1 MADYQAYFNGEWM
14 PFGEVTIS
22 PSDRG
27 FSVGDLV
34 FEVERTF
41 NGRPFRLK
49 EHIERLYRSLTYI
62 RMDAGLSA
70 EEMTAIT
77 EEAVER
83 AKADHPGVTDFWMR
97 QIVTRGT
104 VDLFDPPAPTV
115 LVQVG
120 EQGFWYAD
128 LYDTGLHGVIS
139 KTRAYSP
146 QALDPKIKHYSRMN
160 FVLAHQEANDV
171 EPGAWP
177 ILLDDR
183 GFLAEGNGQNVFVVT
198 DGVIRTPTD
207 YAALQGV
214 SRGMAIDL
222 TRQLDIPLVEEDLQ
236 PYDLYTADEAFWT
249 TTSMCVMPM
258 TQVDRRAIGD
268 GKPGPMSQRLLA
280 AWSEAVGVD
289 VVGQAQQYNER
300 DRLRKDV
307 SRSVLSN
314 RHLFCSRRTGLAEW
328 SDLTRFAM
336 AAKSTDA
343 KFGCVDTDESLACP
357 SAGHNAHSCW
367 RRSSTWAFRLI
378 PDRCPAVS
386 IIRVDPLCV
395 PTGAQYLDRCDNTT
409 PTHRMSYRSFM
420 RSSQGTSYSC
430 QKAASATTDCP
441 ALISN

>member
-1 MADYQAYFNGEWM
+1 
-14 PFGEVTIS
+14 
-22 PSDRG
+22 
-27 FSVGDLV
+27 
-34 FEVERTF
+34 
-41 NGRPFRLK
+41 
-49 EHIERLYRSLTYI
+49 
-62 RMDAGLSA
+62 MDSGLSA
-70 EEMTAIT
+70 DEMTAIT

-104 VDLFDPPAPTV
+104 VDLFDPPDPTV

-160 FVLAHQEANDV
+160 FVLAHQEAHDV
-171 EPGAWP
+171 EPGSWP

-183 GFLAEGNGQNVFVVT
+183 GFLAEGNGQNIFLVT

-258 TQVDRRAIGD
+258 TKVDRRPIGD

-280 AWSEAVGVD
+280 AWSEAVGID
-289 VVGQAQQYNER
+289 IVGQAQQYQ
-300 DRLRKDV
+300 
-307 SRSVLSN
+307 
-314 RHLFCSRRTGLAEW
+314 
-328 SDLTRFAM
+328 
-336 AAKSTDA
+336 DA
-343 KFGCVDTDESLACP
+343 
-357 SAGHNAHSCW
+357 
-367 RRSSTWAFRLI
+367 
-378 PDRCPAVS
+378 
-386 IIRVDPLCV
+386 
-395 PTGAQYLDRCDNTT
+395 
-409 PTHRMSYRSFM
+409 
-420 RSSQGTSYSC
+420 
-430 QKAASATTDCP
+430 AAS
-441 ALISN
+441 

>member
-1 MADYQAYFNGEWM
+1 MAGYQAYFNGEWM
-14 PFGEVTIS
+14 PEGEVTIS

-27 FSVGDLV
+27 FTVGDLV

-41 NGRPFRLK
+41 NGVPFRLK
-49 EHIERLYRSLTYI
+49 DHIERLYRSLTYV

-83 AKADHPGVTDFWMR
+83 AKADHPEVTDFWMR

-104 VDLFDPPAPTV
+104 VDLFDPPDPTV

-128 LYDTGLHGVIS
+128 LYDTGMHGVIS

-160 FVLAHQEANDV
+160 FVLAHQEAHDV
-171 EPGAWP
+171 DPDAWP

-258 TQVDRRAIGD
+258 TQVDRRPIGD

-280 AWSEAVGVD
+280 AWSEAVGID
-289 VVGQAQQYNER
+289 IVGQAQQYQN
-300 DRLRKDV
+300 
-307 SRSVLSN
+307 
-314 RHLFCSRRTGLAEW
+314 
-328 SDLTRFAM
+328 
-336 AAKSTDA
+336 
-343 KFGCVDTDESLACP
+343 
-357 SAGHNAHSCW
+357 
-367 RRSSTWAFRLI
+367 
-378 PDRCPAVS
+378 
-386 IIRVDPLCV
+386 
-395 PTGAQYLDRCDNTT
+395 
-409 PTHRMSYRSFM
+409 
-420 RSSQGTSYSC
+420 
-430 QKAASATTDCP
+430 ATT
-441 ALISN
+441 

>member
-1 MADYQAYFNGEWM
+1 MAGYQAYFNGEWM
-14 PFGEVTIS
+14 PEGEVMIS

-27 FSVGDLV
+27 FTVGDLV

-49 EHIERLYRSLTYI
+49 EHIERLYRSLTYV

-70 EEMTAIT
+70 DEMTAIT

-83 AKADHPGVTDFWMR
+83 AKADHPEVTDFWMR

-104 VDLFDPPAPTV
+104 VDLFDPPNPTV

-128 LYDTGLHGVIS
+128 LYDTGMHGVIS

-160 FVLAHQEANDV
+160 FVLAHQEAHDV
-171 EPGAWP
+171 EPGSWP

-183 GFLAEGNGQNVFVVT
+183 GFLAEGNGQNIFVVT

-258 TQVDRRAIGD
+258 TQVDRRPIGD

-280 AWSEAVGVD
+280 AWSEAVGID
-289 VVGQAQQYNER
+289 IVGQAQQYQ
-300 DRLRKDV
+300 
-307 SRSVLSN
+307 
-314 RHLFCSRRTGLAEW
+314 
-328 SDLTRFAM
+328 
-336 AAKSTDA
+336 DA
-343 KFGCVDTDESLACP
+343 TA
-357 SAGHNAHSCW
+357 
-367 RRSSTWAFRLI
+367 
-378 PDRCPAVS
+378 
-386 IIRVDPLCV
+386 
-395 PTGAQYLDRCDNTT
+395 
-409 PTHRMSYRSFM
+409 
-420 RSSQGTSYSC
+420 
-430 QKAASATTDCP
+430 
-441 ALISN
+441 

>member
-14 PFGEVTIS
+14 PEGEVTIS

-27 FSVGDLV
+27 FTVGDLV

-41 NGRPFRLK
+41 NGVPFRLK
-49 EHIERLYRSLTYI
+49 EHVERLYRSLTYV
-62 RMDAGLSA
+62 RMDTGLSA

-83 AKADHPGVTDFWMR
+83 AKADHPEVTDFWMR

-104 VDLFDPPAPTV
+104 VALFDPPAPTV

-128 LYDTGLHGVIS
+128 LYDTGMHGVIA

-160 FVLAHQEANDV
+160 FVLAHHEAHDV

-198 DGVIRTPTD
+198 DGVIRTPTV

-214 SRGMAIDL
+214 SRGMTIDL

-258 TQVDRRAIGD
+258 TQVDRRPIGD

-280 AWSEAVGVD
+280 AWSEAVGID
-289 VVGQAQQYNER
+289 IVGQAQQHRN
-300 DRLRKDV
+300 
-307 SRSVLSN
+307 
-314 RHLFCSRRTGLAEW
+314 
-328 SDLTRFAM
+328 
-336 AAKSTDA
+336 AAT
-343 KFGCVDTDESLACP
+343 
-357 SAGHNAHSCW
+357 
-367 RRSSTWAFRLI
+367 
-378 PDRCPAVS
+378 
-386 IIRVDPLCV
+386 
-395 PTGAQYLDRCDNTT
+395 
-409 PTHRMSYRSFM
+409 
-420 RSSQGTSYSC
+420 
-430 QKAASATTDCP
+430 
-441 ALISN
+441 

>member
-1 MADYQAYFNGEWM
+1 MAGYQAYFNGEWM
-14 PFGEVTIS
+14 PEGEVTIS

-27 FSVGDLV
+27 FTVGDLV

-49 EHIERLYRSLTYI
+49 EHIERLYRSLTYV
-62 RMDAGLSA
+62 RMDSGLSA
-70 EEMTAIT
+70 EEMTSIT

-83 AKADHPGVTDFWMR
+83 AKADHPEVTDFWMR

-104 VDLFDPPAPTV
+104 VDLFDPPDPTV

-160 FVLAHQEANDV
+160 FVLAHQEAHDV
-171 EPGAWP
+171 DPDAWP

-258 TQVDRRAIGD
+258 TQVDRRPIAD

-280 AWSEAVGVD
+280 AWSEAVGID
-289 VVGQAQQYNER
+289 IVGQAQ
-300 DRLRKDV
+300 
-307 SRSVLSN
+307 
-314 RHLFCSRRTGLAEW
+314 
-328 SDLTRFAM
+328 
-336 AAKSTDA
+336 
-343 KFGCVDTDESLACP
+343 
-357 SAGHNAHSCW
+357 GH
-367 RRSSTWAFRLI
+367 
-378 PDRCPAVS
+378 
-386 IIRVDPLCV
+386 
-395 PTGAQYLDRCDNTT
+395 
-409 PTHRMSYRSFM
+409 M
-420 RSSQGTSYSC
+420 
-430 QKAASATTDCP
+430 SAT
-441 ALISN
+441 AS

>member
-27 FSVGDLV
+27 FTVGDLV

-41 NGRPFRLK
+41 NGVPFRLK
-49 EHIERLYRSLTYI
+49 EHIERLYRSLTYV
-62 RMDAGLSA
+62 RMDAELSA

-77 EEAVER
+77 EESVER
-83 AKADHPGVTDFWMR
+83 AKADHPEVTDFWMR

-128 LYDTGLHGVIS
+128 LYDTGMHGVIS

-160 FVLAHQEANDV
+160 FVLAHQEAHDV
-171 EPGAWP
+171 DPGAWP

-183 GFLAEGNGQNVFVVT
+183 GFLAEGNGQNVFIVT

-222 TRQLDIPLVEEDLQ
+222 THRLDIPLVEEDLQ

-258 TQVDRRAIGD
+258 TQVDRRPIAD

-280 AWSEAVGVD
+280 AWSEAVGID
-289 VVGQAQQYNER
+289 IVGQAQ
-300 DRLRKDV
+300 
-307 SRSVLSN
+307 
-314 RHLFCSRRTGLAEW
+314 G
-328 SDLTRFAM
+328 
-336 AAKSTDA
+336 
-343 KFGCVDTDESLACP
+343 
-357 SAGHNAHSCW
+357 
-367 RRSSTWAFRLI
+367 
-378 PDRCPAVS
+378 
-386 IIRVDPLCV
+386 
-395 PTGAQYLDRCDNTT
+395 
-409 PTHRMSYRSFM
+409 
-420 RSSQGTSYSC
+420 
-430 QKAASATTDCP
+430 
-441 ALISN
+441 

>member
-1 MADYQAYFNGEWM
+1 MAGYQAYFNGKWM
-14 PFGEVTIS
+14 PEGEVTIS

-27 FSVGDLV
+27 FTVGDLV

-41 NGRPFRLK
+41 NGKPFRLK
-49 EHIERLYRSLTYI
+49 EHIERLCRSLTYV
-62 RMDAGLSA
+62 RMESGLSA

-83 AKADHPGVTDFWMR
+83 AKAVHPEVTDFWMR

-115 LVQVG
+115 LLQVG

-128 LYDTGLHGVIS
+128 LYDTGMHGVIS

-160 FVLAHQEANDV
+160 FVLAHQEAHDV

-183 GFLAEGNGQNVFVVT
+183 GFLAEGNGQNIFLVT

-222 TRQLDIPLVEEDLQ
+222 THQLGIPLVEEDLQ

-249 TTSMCVMPM
+249 TTSMCVMPL
-258 TQVDRRAIGD
+258 TQVDRRPIGD
-268 GKPGPMSQRLLA
+268 GKPGPMSKRLLA
-280 AWSEAVGVD
+280 AWSEAVGID
-289 VVGQAQQYNER
+289 IVGQAQQYENE
-300 DRLRKDV
+300 
-307 SRSVLSN
+307 
-314 RHLFCSRRTGLAEW
+314 
-328 SDLTRFAM
+328 
-336 AAKSTDA
+336 
-343 KFGCVDTDESLACP
+343 
-357 SAGHNAHSCW
+357 
-367 RRSSTWAFRLI
+367 I
-378 PDRCPAVS
+378 
-386 IIRVDPLCV
+386 
-395 PTGAQYLDRCDNTT
+395 
-409 PTHRMSYRSFM
+409 
-420 RSSQGTSYSC
+420 
-430 QKAASATTDCP
+430 AS
-441 ALISN
+441 

>member
-62 RMDAGLSA
+62 RMDAELSA

-83 AKADHPGVTDFWMR
+83 AKADHPDVTDFWMR

-160 FVLAHQEANDV
+160 FVLAHQEAHDV

-183 GFLAEGNGQNVFVVT
+183 GFLTEGNGQNVFVVT

-236 PYDLYTADEAFWT
+236 PYDLYTSDEAFWT

-258 TQVDRRAIGD
+258 TRVDRRPIGD

-289 VVGQAQQYNER
+289 VVGQAQQYIN
-300 DRLRKDV
+300 
-307 SRSVLSN
+307 
-314 RHLFCSRRTGLAEW
+314 
-328 SDLTRFAM
+328 
-336 AAKSTDA
+336 ST
-343 KFGCVDTDESLACP
+343 
-357 SAGHNAHSCW
+357 
-367 RRSSTWAFRLI
+367 
-378 PDRCPAVS
+378 
-386 IIRVDPLCV
+386 
-395 PTGAQYLDRCDNTT
+395 
-409 PTHRMSYRSFM
+409 
-420 RSSQGTSYSC
+420 
-430 QKAASATTDCP
+430 AS
-441 ALISN
+441 

>member
-14 PFGEVTIS
+14 PFGKVTIS

-41 NGRPFRLK
+41 NGKPFRLK

-62 RMDAGLSA
+62 RMDAGLNA

-83 AKADHPGVTDFWMR
+83 AKADHPDVTDFWMR

-198 DGVIRTPTD
+198 DGAIRTPTD

-258 TQVDRRAIGD
+258 TQVDRRPIGD
-268 GKPGPMSQRLLA
+268 GRPGPMSQRLLA

-289 VVGQAQQYNER
+289 VVGQAQQN
-300 DRLRKDV
+300 
-307 SRSVLSN
+307 N
-314 RHLFCSRRTGLAEW
+314 G
-328 SDLTRFAM
+328 
-336 AAKSTDA
+336 
-343 KFGCVDTDESLACP
+343 
-357 SAGHNAHSCW
+357 
-367 RRSSTWAFRLI
+367 
-378 PDRCPAVS
+378 
-386 IIRVDPLCV
+386 
-395 PTGAQYLDRCDNTT
+395 
-409 PTHRMSYRSFM
+409 
-420 RSSQGTSYSC
+420 GT
-430 QKAASATTDCP
+430 AS
-441 ALISN
+441 

>member
-1 MADYQAYFNGEWM
+1 MAGYQAYFNGEWK
-14 PFGEVTIS
+14 PEGEVAIS

-27 FSVGDLV
+27 FTVGDLV

-41 NGRPFRLK
+41 DGRPFRLR
-49 EHIERLYRSLTYI
+49 EHIERLYRSLTYV
-62 RMDAGLSA
+62 RMDSGLTA
-70 EEMTAIT
+70 EEMTTIS

-83 AKADHPGVTDFWMR
+83 AKGDHPEVTDFWMR

-104 VDLFDPPAPTV
+104 VDLFDPPNPTV

-128 LYDTGLHGVIS
+128 LYDTGMHGVIA

-160 FVLAHQEANDV
+160 FVLAQQEAQDL

-183 GFLAEGNGQNVFVVT
+183 GYLAEGNGQNVFIVT

-222 TRQLDIPLVEEDLQ
+222 THQLGIPLVEEDLQ

-258 TQVDRRAIGD
+258 TQVDRRPIAD

-289 VVGQAQQYNER
+289 IVGQAQG
-300 DRLRKDV
+300 
-307 SRSVLSN
+307 S
-314 RHLFCSRRTGLAEW
+314 
-328 SDLTRFAM
+328 
-336 AAKSTDA
+336 KSTN
-343 KFGCVDTDESLACP
+343 G
-357 SAGHNAHSCW
+357 
-367 RRSSTWAFRLI
+367 
-378 PDRCPAVS
+378 
-386 IIRVDPLCV
+386 
-395 PTGAQYLDRCDNTT
+395 
-409 PTHRMSYRSFM
+409 
-420 RSSQGTSYSC
+420 
-430 QKAASATTDCP
+430 
-441 ALISN
+441 

>member
-1 MADYQAYFNGEWM
+1 MAGYQAYFNGEWM
-14 PFGEVTIS
+14 PEGEVMIS

-27 FSVGDLV
+27 FTVGDLV

-49 EHIERLYRSLTYI
+49 EHIERLYRSLTYV
-62 RMDAGLSA
+62 RMESGLTA

-83 AKADHPGVTDFWMR
+83 AKDDHPEVTDFWTR

-104 VDLFDPPAPTV
+104 VDLFDPPSPTV

-128 LYDTGLHGVIS
+128 LYDTGMHGVIAR
-139 KTRAYSP
+139 TRAYSP

-160 FVLAHQEANDV
+160 FVLAHQEAHDL

-183 GFLAEGNGQNVFVVT
+183 GFLAEGNGQNVFIVT
-198 DGVIRTPTD
+198 DGVIRTPSD

-222 TRQLDIPLVEEDLQ
+222 TRQLDIPLAEEDLQ

-258 TQVDRRAIGD
+258 TQVDRRPIGD

-280 AWSEAVGVD
+280 AWSEAVGID
-289 VVGQAQQYNER
+289 IVGQAQG
-300 DRLRKDV
+300 
-307 SRSVLSN
+307 S
-314 RHLFCSRRTGLAEW
+314 
-328 SDLTRFAM
+328 
-336 AAKSTDA
+336 
-343 KFGCVDTDESLACP
+343 
-357 SAGHNAHSCW
+357 
-367 RRSSTWAFRLI
+367 
-378 PDRCPAVS
+378 
-386 IIRVDPLCV
+386 
-395 PTGAQYLDRCDNTT
+395 
-409 PTHRMSYRSFM
+409 
-420 RSSQGTSYSC
+420 
-430 QKAASATTDCP
+430 
-441 ALISN
+441 

>member
-1 MADYQAYFNGEWM
+1 MADYQAYFNGEWI
-14 PFGEVTIS
+14 PYGDVKIS

-27 FSVGDLV
+27 FSVGDIV

-41 NGRPFRLK
+41 AGKPFRLK

-62 RMDAGLSA
+62 RMDAGLTA

-83 AKADHPGVTDFWMR
+83 AAAASPNVGDFHMR
-97 QIVTRGT
+97 QIVTRGE
-104 VDLFDPPAPTV
+104 VDIFDPPAPTV
-115 LVQVG
+115 LISVG

-128 LYDTGLHGVIS
+128 LYDTGMHGVIA

-160 FVLAHQEANDV
+160 FVLAQQEAHDV
-171 EPGAWP
+171 EPDAWP

-183 GFLAEGNGQNVFVVT
+183 GFLAEGNGQNIFMVT

-222 TRQLDIPLVEEDLQ
+222 AHQLDIPLVEEDLQ

-258 TQVDRRAIGD
+258 TQVDKRPIGD

-289 VVGQAQQYNER
+289 VVGQA
-300 DRLRKDV
+300 KHHHT
-307 SRSVLSN
+307 S
-314 RHLFCSRRTGLAEW
+314 
-328 SDLTRFAM
+328 
-336 AAKSTDA
+336 
-343 KFGCVDTDESLACP
+343 
-357 SAGHNAHSCW
+357 GH
-367 RRSSTWAFRLI
+367 
-378 PDRCPAVS
+378 
-386 IIRVDPLCV
+386 
-395 PTGAQYLDRCDNTT
+395 
-409 PTHRMSYRSFM
+409 
-420 RSSQGTSYSC
+420 
-430 QKAASATTDCP
+430 
-441 ALISN
+441 

>member
-41 NGRPFRLK
+41 NGKPFRLK

-62 RMDAGLSA
+62 RMDAGLNA

-83 AKADHPGVTDFWMR
+83 AKADHPDVTDFWMR

-198 DGVIRTPTD
+198 DGAIRTPTD

-258 TQVDRRAIGD
+258 TQVDRRPIGD

-289 VVGQAQQYNER
+289 VVGQAQQYM
-300 DRLRKDV
+300 
-307 SRSVLSN
+307 SV
-314 RHLFCSRRTGLAEW
+314 T
-328 SDLTRFAM
+328 
-336 AAKSTDA
+336 
-343 KFGCVDTDESLACP
+343 
-357 SAGHNAHSCW
+357 
-367 RRSSTWAFRLI
+367 
-378 PDRCPAVS
+378 
-386 IIRVDPLCV
+386 
-395 PTGAQYLDRCDNTT
+395 
-409 PTHRMSYRSFM
+409 
-420 RSSQGTSYSC
+420 
-430 QKAASATTDCP
+430 AS
-441 ALISN
+441 

>member
-14 PFGEVTIS
+14 PFGEVMIS

-41 NGRPFRLK
+41 NGKPFRLK
-49 EHIERLYRSLTYI
+49 EHIERLYRSLTYV
-62 RMDAGLSA
+62 RMDSGLSA

-83 AKADHPGVTDFWMR
+83 AKADHPEVTDFWMR

-104 VDLFDPPAPTV
+104 VDLFDPPDPTV

-120 EQGFWYAD
+120 EQGFWYGD

-160 FVLAHQEANDV
+160 FVLAHQEAHDV
-171 EPGAWP
+171 EPGSWP

-183 GFLAEGNGQNVFVVT
+183 GFLAEGNGQNVFIVT

-258 TQVDRRAIGD
+258 TQVDRRPIGD

-280 AWSEAVGVD
+280 AWSEAVGID
-289 VVGQAQQYNER
+289 IVGQAQQYI
-300 DRLRKDV
+300 
-307 SRSVLSN
+307 
-314 RHLFCSRRTGLAEW
+314 T
-328 SDLTRFAM
+328 
-336 AAKSTDA
+336 
-343 KFGCVDTDESLACP
+343 
-357 SAGHNAHSCW
+357 
-367 RRSSTWAFRLI
+367 
-378 PDRCPAVS
+378 
-386 IIRVDPLCV
+386 
-395 PTGAQYLDRCDNTT
+395 
-409 PTHRMSYRSFM
+409 
-420 RSSQGTSYSC
+420 
-430 QKAASATTDCP
+430 ATT
-441 ALISN
+441 S

>member
-1 MADYQAYFNGEWM
+1 MAGYQAYFNGEWM
-14 PFGEVTIS
+14 PEGEVTIS

-27 FSVGDLV
+27 FTVGDLV

-41 NGRPFRLK
+41 NGMPFRLK
-49 EHIERLYRSLTYI
+49 EHIERLYRSLTYV
-62 RMDAGLSA
+62 RMDSGLSA
-70 EEMTAIT
+70 EEMTSIT

-83 AKADHPGVTDFWMR
+83 AKADHPEVTDFWMR

-104 VDLFDPPAPTV
+104 VDLFDPPDPTV

-160 FVLAHQEANDV
+160 FVLAHQEAHDV
-171 EPGAWP
+171 DPDAWP

-222 TRQLDIPLVEEDLQ
+222 TRQLNIPLVEEDLQ

-258 TQVDRRAIGD
+258 TQVDRRPIAD

-280 AWSEAVGVD
+280 AWSEAVGID
-289 VVGQAQQYNER
+289 IVGQAQ
-300 DRLRKDV
+300 
-307 SRSVLSN
+307 
-314 RHLFCSRRTGLAEW
+314 G
-328 SDLTRFAM
+328 
-336 AAKSTDA
+336 
-343 KFGCVDTDESLACP
+343 
-357 SAGHNAHSCW
+357 
-367 RRSSTWAFRLI
+367 
-378 PDRCPAVS
+378 
-386 IIRVDPLCV
+386 
-395 PTGAQYLDRCDNTT
+395 
-409 PTHRMSYRSFM
+409 
-420 RSSQGTSYSC
+420 
-430 QKAASATTDCP
+430 
-441 ALISN
+441 

>member
-1 MADYQAYFNGEWM
+1 MAGYQAYFNGEWM
-14 PFGEVTIS
+14 PEGEVTIS

-27 FSVGDLV
+27 FTVGDLV

-41 NGRPFRLK
+41 NGVPFRLK
-49 EHIERLYRSLTYI
+49 EHIERLYRSLTYV

-70 EEMTAIT
+70 DEMTAIT

-83 AKADHPGVTDFWMR
+83 AKADHPEVTDFWMR

-104 VDLFDPPAPTV
+104 VDLFDPPDPTV

-128 LYDTGLHGVIS
+128 LYDTGMHGAIS

-160 FVLAHQEANDV
+160 FVLAHQEAHDV

-177 ILLDDR
+177 VLLDDR

-222 TRQLDIPLVEEDLQ
+222 TRRLDIPLVEEDLQ

-258 TQVDRRAIGD
+258 TQVDRRPIGD

-280 AWSEAVGVD
+280 AWSEAVGID
-289 VVGQAQQYNER
+289 IVGQAQQNTKTR
-300 DRLRKDV
+300 PRH
-307 SRSVLSN
+307 SVWRENPLSH
-314 RHLFCSRRTGLAEW
+314 RGLTGVEPAPHL
-328 SDLTRFAM
+328 
-336 AAKSTDA
+336 
-343 KFGCVDTDESLACP
+343 
-357 SAGHNAHSCW
+357 
-367 RRSSTWAFRLI
+367 
-378 PDRCPAVS
+378 
-386 IIRVDPLCV
+386 
-395 PTGAQYLDRCDNTT
+395 
-409 PTHRMSYRSFM
+409 M
-420 RSSQGTSYSC
+420 RG
-430 QKAASATTDCP
+430 
-441 ALISN
+441 

>member
-14 PFGEVTIS
+14 PEGEVTIS

-27 FSVGDLV
+27 FTVGDLV

-41 NGRPFRLK
+41 NGVPFRLK
-49 EHIERLYRSLTYI
+49 EHVERLYRSLTYV

-83 AKADHPGVTDFWMR
+83 AKADHPEVTDFWMR

-128 LYDTGLHGVIS
+128 LYDTGMHGVIA

-160 FVLAHQEANDV
+160 FVLAHQEAHDV

-222 TRQLDIPLVEEDLQ
+222 TRRLDIPLVEEDLQ

-258 TQVDRRAIGD
+258 TQVDRRPIAD

-280 AWSEAVGVD
+280 AWSEAVGID
-289 VVGQAQQYNER
+289 IVGQAQ
-300 DRLRKDV
+300 
-307 SRSVLSN
+307 
-314 RHLFCSRRTGLAEW
+314 G
-328 SDLTRFAM
+328 
-336 AAKSTDA
+336 
-343 KFGCVDTDESLACP
+343 
-357 SAGHNAHSCW
+357 
-367 RRSSTWAFRLI
+367 
-378 PDRCPAVS
+378 
-386 IIRVDPLCV
+386 
-395 PTGAQYLDRCDNTT
+395 
-409 PTHRMSYRSFM
+409 
-420 RSSQGTSYSC
+420 
-430 QKAASATTDCP
+430 
-441 ALISN
+441 

>member
-1 MADYQAYFNGEWM
+1 MADYQAYFNGEWV

-41 NGRPFRLK
+41 NGKPFRLK
-49 EHIERLYRSLTYI
+49 EHIERLYRSLTYV

-70 EEMTAIT
+70 GEMTAIT
-77 EEAVER
+77 EEAIER
-83 AKADHPGVTDFWMR
+83 AKADHPDVTDFWMR

-222 TRQLDIPLVEEDLQ
+222 TRQLDIPIVEEDLQ

-289 VVGQAQQYNER
+289 VVGQAQQY
-300 DRLRKDV
+300 
-307 SRSVLSN
+307 
-314 RHLFCSRRTGLAEW
+314 
-328 SDLTRFAM
+328 M
-336 AAKSTDA
+336 
-343 KFGCVDTDESLACP
+343 
-357 SAGHNAHSCW
+357 
-367 RRSSTWAFRLI
+367 
-378 PDRCPAVS
+378 
-386 IIRVDPLCV
+386 
-395 PTGAQYLDRCDNTT
+395 
-409 PTHRMSYRSFM
+409 
-420 RSSQGTSYSC
+420 
-430 QKAASATTDCP
+430 SAT
-441 ALISN
+441 AS

>member
-1 MADYQAYFNGEWM
+1 MASYQAYFNGEWM
-14 PFGEVTIS
+14 PEGEVTIS

-27 FSVGDLV
+27 FTVGDLV

-41 NGRPFRLK
+41 NGVPFRLK
-49 EHIERLYRSLTYI
+49 EHIERLYRSLTYV
-62 RMDAGLSA
+62 RMDAGLIA
-70 EEMTAIT
+70 DEMTSIT

-83 AKADHPGVTDFWMR
+83 AKADHPEVTDFWMR
-97 QIVTRGT
+97 QIVTRGM
-104 VDLFDPPAPTV
+104 VDLFDPPDPTV

-128 LYDTGLHGVIS
+128 LYDTGMHGVIS

-160 FVLAHQEANDV
+160 FVLAHQEAHDV

-258 TQVDRRAIGD
+258 TQVDRRPIGD

-280 AWSEAVGVD
+280 AWSEAVGID
-289 VVGQAQQYNER
+289 IVGQAQ
-300 DRLRKDV
+300 
-307 SRSVLSN
+307 
-314 RHLFCSRRTGLAEW
+314 
-328 SDLTRFAM
+328 
-336 AAKSTDA
+336 
-343 KFGCVDTDESLACP
+343 
-357 SAGHNAHSCW
+357 NAT
-367 RRSSTWAFRLI
+367 SS
-378 PDRCPAVS
+378 
-386 IIRVDPLCV
+386 
-395 PTGAQYLDRCDNTT
+395 
-409 PTHRMSYRSFM
+409 
-420 RSSQGTSYSC
+420 
-430 QKAASATTDCP
+430 
-441 ALISN
+441 

>member
-83 AKADHPGVTDFWMR
+83 AKADHPDVTDFWMR

-115 LVQVG
+115 WVQVG

-198 DGVIRTPTD
+198 DGIIRTPTD

-214 SRGMAIDL
+214 SRGMAIEL

-289 VVGQAQQYNER
+289 VVGQAQQY
-300 DRLRKDV
+300 
-307 SRSVLSN
+307 
-314 RHLFCSRRTGLAEW
+314 
-328 SDLTRFAM
+328 M
-336 AAKSTDA
+336 
-343 KFGCVDTDESLACP
+343 
-357 SAGHNAHSCW
+357 
-367 RRSSTWAFRLI
+367 
-378 PDRCPAVS
+378 
-386 IIRVDPLCV
+386 
-395 PTGAQYLDRCDNTT
+395 
-409 PTHRMSYRSFM
+409 
-420 RSSQGTSYSC
+420 
-430 QKAASATTDCP
+430 SAT
-441 ALISN
+441 AS

>member
-1 MADYQAYFNGEWM
+1 MADYQAYFNGEWV

-62 RMDAGLSA
+62 RMDAELSA

-83 AKADHPGVTDFWMR
+83 AKADHPDVTDFWMR

-258 TQVDRRAIGD
+258 TRVDRRPIGD

-289 VVGQAQQYNER
+289 VVGQAQQY
-300 DRLRKDV
+300 
-307 SRSVLSN
+307 
-314 RHLFCSRRTGLAEW
+314 
-328 SDLTRFAM
+328 M
-336 AAKSTDA
+336 
-343 KFGCVDTDESLACP
+343 
-357 SAGHNAHSCW
+357 
-367 RRSSTWAFRLI
+367 
-378 PDRCPAVS
+378 
-386 IIRVDPLCV
+386 
-395 PTGAQYLDRCDNTT
+395 
-409 PTHRMSYRSFM
+409 
-420 RSSQGTSYSC
+420 
-430 QKAASATTDCP
+430 SAT
-441 ALISN
+441 AS

>member
-1 MADYQAYFNGEWM
+1 MADYQTYFNGEWM
-14 PFGEVTIS
+14 PFGEVAIS

-27 FSVGDLV
+27 FTVGDLV

-41 NGRPFRLK
+41 NGVPFRLK
-49 EHIERLYRSLTYI
+49 EHIKRLYRSLTYV

-83 AKADHPGVTDFWMR
+83 AKADHPEVTDFWMR

-128 LYDTGLHGVIS
+128 LYDTGMHGVIS

-160 FVLAHQEANDV
+160 FVLAHQEAHDV

-258 TQVDRRAIGD
+258 TQVDRRPIGD
-268 GKPGPMSQRLLA
+268 GKPGPMSQRLLV
-280 AWSEAVGVD
+280 AWSEAVGID
-289 VVGQAQQYNER
+289 IVGQAQQHRN
-300 DRLRKDV
+300 
-307 SRSVLSN
+307 
-314 RHLFCSRRTGLAEW
+314 
-328 SDLTRFAM
+328 
-336 AAKSTDA
+336 AAT
-343 KFGCVDTDESLACP
+343 
-357 SAGHNAHSCW
+357 
-367 RRSSTWAFRLI
+367 
-378 PDRCPAVS
+378 
-386 IIRVDPLCV
+386 
-395 PTGAQYLDRCDNTT
+395 
-409 PTHRMSYRSFM
+409 
-420 RSSQGTSYSC
+420 
-430 QKAASATTDCP
+430 
-441 ALISN
+441 

>member
-62 RMDAGLSA
+62 RMDAGLNA

-83 AKADHPGVTDFWMR
+83 AKADHPDVTDFWMR

-160 FVLAHQEANDV
+160 FVLTHQEANDV

-258 TQVDRRAIGD
+258 TQVDRRPIGD

-289 VVGQAQQYNER
+289 VVGQAQQY
-300 DRLRKDV
+300 
-307 SRSVLSN
+307 
-314 RHLFCSRRTGLAEW
+314 
-328 SDLTRFAM
+328 M
-336 AAKSTDA
+336 
-343 KFGCVDTDESLACP
+343 
-357 SAGHNAHSCW
+357 
-367 RRSSTWAFRLI
+367 
-378 PDRCPAVS
+378 
-386 IIRVDPLCV
+386 
-395 PTGAQYLDRCDNTT
+395 
-409 PTHRMSYRSFM
+409 
-420 RSSQGTSYSC
+420 
-430 QKAASATTDCP
+430 SAT
-441 ALISN
+441 AS

>member
-41 NGRPFRLK
+41 NGKPFRLK

-62 RMDAGLSA
+62 RMDSGLNA

-77 EEAVER
+77 EEAVDR
-83 AKADHPGVTDFWMR
+83 AKADHPEVTDFWMR

-104 VDLFDPPAPTV
+104 VDLFDPPDPTV

-198 DGVIRTPTD
+198 DGAIRTPTD

-258 TQVDRRAIGD
+258 TQVDRRPIGD

-280 AWSEAVGVD
+280 AWSEAVGID
-289 VVGQAQQYNER
+289 IVGQAQQY
-300 DRLRKDV
+300 
-307 SRSVLSN
+307 
-314 RHLFCSRRTGLAEW
+314 
-328 SDLTRFAM
+328 M
-336 AAKSTDA
+336 
-343 KFGCVDTDESLACP
+343 
-357 SAGHNAHSCW
+357 
-367 RRSSTWAFRLI
+367 
-378 PDRCPAVS
+378 
-386 IIRVDPLCV
+386 
-395 PTGAQYLDRCDNTT
+395 
-409 PTHRMSYRSFM
+409 
-420 RSSQGTSYSC
+420 
-430 QKAASATTDCP
+430 SATV
-441 ALISN
+441 S